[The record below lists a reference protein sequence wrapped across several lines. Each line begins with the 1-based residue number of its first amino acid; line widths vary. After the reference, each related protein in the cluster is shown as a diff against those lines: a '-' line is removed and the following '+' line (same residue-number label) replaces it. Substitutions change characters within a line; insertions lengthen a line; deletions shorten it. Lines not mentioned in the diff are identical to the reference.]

1 MFKNKRFG
9 FYSMF
14 FLVLGTVYMF
24 FYSGLQNDHLNVL
37 TPYLQQTYGWDD
49 LKITNPVTV
58 AAVAVIA
65 LYLVVGT
72 LFVKFGVKKILVPSF
87 LILALGCAGIAFAGQ
102 NYAIYSVSIFLVRAL
117 VVPLQMGAFMLAANW
132 FIKYRGRVLGI
143 ITAGS
148 PLMSVVGIGL
158 MTSLVT
164 KFGLNMYLM
173 VAGVLVVLAIATMFG
188 IKDTPEELGLFP
200 DGASAPPASEKEESG
215 KPITLKEVLSDVR
228 AWKLIVSYGILQFVI
243 VAMMAYMAV
252 RYITLSTPQDIPNL
266 FVSKALLWLSIGA
279 LAGIPMSYVLGW
291 IDDKVGS
298 IKASLVLN
306 VLYLFAVIPLA
317 IMPVGGSVPLM
328 AVWAFGVAC
337 MTGGMPTMHPCV
349 TSYVYGRKQYM
360 AANKWIMTIQ
370 AIPMSFALTY
380 MGAFN
385 KMGNLNMAYYIMIG
399 MLGVSFVTILSMSNI
414 PDANA
419 ADRDYAGNR
428 EQTAKELA

>member
-1 MFKNKRFG
+1 MFKNKKFG
-9 FYSMF
+9 FYS
-14 FLVLGTVYMF
+14 TVYMIIGTIFMF

-37 TPYLQQTYGWDD
+37 TPYLIQTYGWDD

-58 AAVAVIA
+58 AAVVVIG

-72 LFVKFGVKKILVPSF
+72 LFVKFGVKKILVPSLF
-87 LILALGCAGIAFAGQ
+87 VLAIGCVGIAVAGE
-102 NYAIYSVSIFLVRAL
+102 NYGLYSVSLFLVRAF
-117 VVPLQMGAFMLAANW
+117 VVPLQMGGFMLAANW

-158 MTSLVT
+158 MTSLVA
-164 KFGLNMYLM
+164 KFGLNMYIM
-173 VAGVLVVLAIATMFG
+173 IAGVLVLLALATIFG

-200 DGASAPPASEKEESG
+200 DGAEKAPASEKEDAG
-215 KPITLKEVLSDVR
+215 KPVTLKEVLSDVR

-243 VAMMAYMAV
+243 VAMMAYMAI
-252 RYITLSTPQDIPNL
+252 RYITLSTPEDIPNL
-266 FVSKALLWLSIGA
+266 FVSKALIWLSIGA

-385 KMGNLNMAYYIMIG
+385 KMGNLNMAYYVMIG
-399 MLGVSFVTILSMSNI
+399 MLVVSFVVILSMSNI

-419 ADRDYAGNR
+419 ADRDYAGKN
-428 EQTAKELA
+428 ETIKEMA